1 MSRARIR
8 RGGTPGQP
16 TAPAGASGRR
26 TLTVRRC
33 SPSITRS
40 AAAADWAGWR
50 SRTPSRTT
58 SGAGSPRRSSQP
70 CAASIRAGVAHPRWP
85 FPRHRTLL
93 VGRWRGGR
101 RRLHPSGA
109 SARTG
114 PLASAYPSAAD
125 VPLMYQRRTFDYS
138 ARQMPRLNCVA
149 VPFRY
154 SGTIRK
160 LANIEPM
167 RSTRLRRVVAEV

>member
-58 SGAGSPRRSSQP
+58 SGPAR
-70 CAASIRAGVAHPRWP
+70 
-85 FPRHRTLL
+85 
-93 VGRWRGGR
+93 RGGPR
-101 RRLHPSGA
+101 SPAQRASGLEWHTLGGHFRDTEPFW
-109 SARTG
+109 SAVG
-114 PLASAYPSAAD
+114 
-125 VPLMYQRRTFDYS
+125 
-138 ARQMPRLNCVA
+138 
-149 VPFRY
+149 
-154 SGTIRK
+154 
-160 LANIEPM
+160 
-167 RSTRLRRVVAEV
+167 AEVDGGYTQAEHLPAPDRWLAHTRQPQMYP